1 MEDQNRPAWM
11 DDPLVKDIPEKKL
24 EFLKQVFAESQG
36 KSRQAL
42 MASLLPLMN
51 RARQEKLSFTPQE
64 MGAAVAAIRSH
75 SSEEEQKQ
83 IDNIL
88 RKAKEIPR

>member
-42 MASLLPLMN
+42 MASLLSLMN
-51 RARQEKLSFTPQE
+51 RARQENLSFIA
-64 MGAAVAAIRSH
+64 MMAAVAAIRSH

-88 RKAKEIPR
+88 QKAKEIPR